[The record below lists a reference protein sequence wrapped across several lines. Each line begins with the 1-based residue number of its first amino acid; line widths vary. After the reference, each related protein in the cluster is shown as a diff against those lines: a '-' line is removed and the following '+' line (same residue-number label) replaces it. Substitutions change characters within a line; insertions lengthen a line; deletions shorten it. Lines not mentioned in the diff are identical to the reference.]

1 MFYSDIIVS
10 RVVYMSKFPNVGLFF
25 VFLRVIDLDFSS
37 VIIFDGFLYEGM
49 EAS

>member
-10 RVVYMSKFPNVGLFF
+10 HVIYLNTFPNVGLFL